1 MTEITIL
8 RCGPWLLV
16 RIAEGGESVT
26 LLVSRPNRRGP
37 DRADTAAWPKS
48 PAVRT
53 QTTAPT
59 DDPWIELLRKLQAG
73 R

>member
-1 MTEITIL
+1 MIEITIL
-8 RCGPWLLV
+8 PCGPTLLI

-26 LLVSRPNRRGP
+26 LLVPRPKRRSP
-37 DRADTAAWPKS
+37 NRADTAAWPKS
-48 PAVRT
+48 PAART
-53 QTTAPT
+53 STTAPT

>member
-1 MTEITIL
+1 MIEITIL
-8 RCGPWLLV
+8 PCGPILLI
-16 RIAEGGESVT
+16 RIAEGDGSVT
-26 LLVSRPNRRGP
+26 LLVPRPKRRSP

-53 QTTAPT
+53 PPTAPT
-59 DDPWIELLRKLQAG
+59 DDPWIELLRKLQGG